1 MSETKIGN
9 LLFGSGKRPTSK
21 WILVSWL
28 GGFLGIFMIE
38 RIGKFVDFGDPISL
52 FLIGSFGA
60 SAVLA
65 YGAPQAPFSQ
75 PRNLI
80 GGHCVSAFVGVSIF
94 LFLGDQSIFACPLAV
109 SLAIIAMQ
117 LTGTV
122 HPPGGATALIAV
134 IGGSSVQELGYWY
147 VLCPVAIGTIIIW
160 KFFTTSK
167 KRHWG
172 GNGSKWFSER
182 SFLR

>member
-1 MSETKIGN
+1 MINSKLTQF
-9 LLFGSGKRPTSK
+9 LSGGGDIPSFK
-21 WILVSWL
+21 WILFSWL
-28 GGFLGIFMIE
+28 GGFWGIFIIQK
-38 RIGKFVDFGDPISL
+38 IGAIVDFGEQTSL

-80 GGHCVSAFVGVSIF
+80 GGHCISALVGVSVF
-94 LFLGDQSIFACPLAV
+94 LLLGDQAMLACPLAV
-109 SLAIIAMQ
+109 SLAIVAMQ

-134 IGGSSVQELGYWY
+134 IGGSTVHQLGYWY
-147 VLCPVAIGTIIIW
+147 VLCPVSLGACIMVGVAWLTN
-160 KFFTTSK
+160 KLSNDPDRKYPTPS
-167 KRHWG
+167 
-172 GNGSKWFSER
+172 
-182 SFLR
+182 

>member
-1 MSETKIGN
+1 MANSLTKILLGVGN
-9 LLFGSGKRPTSK
+9 RPSPK
-21 WILVSWL
+21 WMLVSWI
-28 GGFLGIFMIE
+28 GGFLGIFLIEQIGQMI
-38 RIGKFVDFGDPISL
+38 DLGDRASL

-80 GGHCVSAFVGVSIF
+80 GGHCISALVGVSVY
-94 LFLGDQSIFACPLAV
+94 LLLGNQGIFACPLAV
-109 SLAIIAMQ
+109 SLAIVAMQ

-134 IGGSSVQELGYWY
+134 IGGSTVHSLGYWY
-147 VLCPVAIGTIIIW
+147 VLCPVGLGACIMVAVAMVVNNLSGD
-160 KFFTTSK
+160 KARKYLAQS
-167 KRHWG
+167 
-172 GNGSKWFSER
+172 N
-182 SFLR
+182 